1 MISIPP
7 LNGAARRRMLTPL
20 LFVLGI
26 LSSVGLLHGR
36 LATLYAQPAAVP
48 AEPSRLP
55 AGFPDPELIV
65 PAGDGFRPL
74 VPSQGLLL
82 IQGPRR
88 LLGQQEVS
96 LCDQR
101 ASTSTAATLLP
112 LYVGWDWTQAR
123 EAAIANRSAQP
134 PRPAHYG
141 LKNPL
146 LDDGPGGVDVP
157 AFAVTTEPANAPPRP
172 YADEAPLRVT
182 VRDHRPVWLLTD
194 TAASGPGPALAFRRD
209 LWLLWNAGATSD
221 AGRWDRAIRVRR
233 LAERDCP
240 FGRLR
245 VSVYGAVAGEEIG
258 GGFETEPRAVLW
270 YPGDG
275 RPMRE
280 FRLAP
285 GRYAAPAAPPPR
297 REDAELF
304 DRALAAGLLR
314 LGADGRIAVAPA
326 DLPLR
331 RLYARTHPELLAPR
345 DGEPD
350 WLNGAW
356 DEPVRALHRALHFSA
371 TGRYV
376 RQQVEVFNG
385 RQLLAAVRWRPEST
399 ATGDWRAEW
408 GGSPLALTAAM
419 PPLAGR
425 LFAEIPRGWE
435 SWRRVARWPALTGQP
450 PVRFFLTLDRPARR
464 GARLEVLAVG
474 MAPAVAGATVLA
486 RDPRCLDAR
495 PCGEREA
502 VAHWFR
508 LELGEGATGL
518 TLDLQPLP
526 ATAFPDAYRHDFAH
540 IQRAS
545 DRLVWRDPPA
555 TVGAAPRRPLAEV
568 RLRDRAGATLLEH
581 GQPTEAAW
589 MLGLTALVGLDPAH
603 EGAVGHTLA
612 RLGDH
617 GVTMVDARLTVDAKV
632 QTAARRALLGR
643 LPAVGAGFGAADPY
657 RAARV
662 AGLIVLDADRGDIL
676 ATVSS
681 PEPPQGAA
689 WADLYS
695 FALGQPRR
703 DPLRIQTWQHDGGGL
718 YPAGSAFKLVDA
730 LLLEREAT
738 RRPELAALLAGL
750 SGPEW
755 AQPPLA
761 LAYDFSADAA
771 CYPAH
776 AEGCAPWARRPGE
789 RYDRPTRPAVHNFR
803 GAAGMQTLLERM
815 QRQSDDRY
823 GLAQALRDSLNTWF
837 AWLVETT
844 DATLLDDPAAPGL
857 AGVRAL
863 TPNALRKARPLLDV
877 AAGLGFG
884 AAQDLDSGL
893 LPAGVIESGDV
904 LRTTASALD
913 PITSR
918 AEVRLAALGFRMQV
932 TPLQLAEVAAAIATG
947 RQTAPRLLAEL
958 NGRPADEPEGA
969 ALGIVTDR
977 IRQGMQ
983 LVVSAGTARAAFAD
997 PRFDAIRPHLYAK
1010 TGTADLDETG
1020 AVQNAW
1026 LVGWLEPGALPGESR
1041 RLAFACL
1048 ISHAA
1053 GTGGAECGP
1062 VVADW
1067 LAALA
1072 IAKGEP

>member
-1 MISIPP
+1 MEPIPP
-7 LNGAARRRMLTPL
+7 LNSFARRRVLTPL
-20 LFVLGI
+20 LFALGI
-26 LSSVGLLHGR
+26 LFSISLLYGR
-36 LATLYAQPAAVP
+36 LATLYARPTAAP
-48 AEPSRLP
+48 TTSPRLP
-55 AGFPDPELIV
+55 AEFPDPELIV
-65 PAGDGFRPL
+65 PADAGFQRL

-101 ASTSTAATLLP
+101 ASTSAAAPLLP
-112 LYVGWDWTQAR
+112 LYVGWDWVQAR
-123 EAAIANRSAQP
+123 AAAAANLAAQP
-134 PRPAHYG
+134 PRPANYG

-157 AFAVTTEPANAPPRP
+157 AFAVMMEPASAPLRP
-172 YADEAPLRVT
+172 YADDEPLQVT
-182 VRDHRPVWLLTD
+182 VRDRRPVLLLAD
-194 TAASGPGPALAFRRD
+194 TAASSPGPALAFRHD
-209 LWLLWNAGATSD
+209 LWLLWNAGEPSD
-221 AGRWDRAIRVRR
+221 AAHYDHAVRVRR
-233 LAERDCP
+233 LAERNCS

-245 VSVYGAVAGEEIG
+245 VSVYGVVAGEATDAG
-258 GGFETEPRAVLW
+258 TEPRTVLW

-275 RPMRE
+275 RPTRE
-280 FRLAP
+280 LHLAP
-285 GRYAAPAAPPPR
+285 GRYAALAAPPPR

-314 LGADGRIAVAPA
+314 PGEDGRIAVAPA

-331 RLYARTHPELLAPR
+331 RLYASAHPELLAPR

-350 WLNGAW
+350 WLRGAW
-356 DEPVRALHRALHFSA
+356 DEQIRQLHRTLHFGAS
-371 TGRYV
+371 GRYV
-376 RQQVEVFNG
+376 RQQVDVFNS

-399 ATGDWRAEW
+399 ATGDWRADW
-408 GGSPLALTAAM
+408 GDAPLLLIAPM

-425 LFAEIPRGWE
+425 LFAEIPSGWE
-435 SWRRVARWPALTGQP
+435 PWRRVARWPALAGQR
-450 PVRFFLTLDRPARR
+450 PVRFRLILERPARR

-474 MAPAVAGATVLA
+474 TKPTVTGATVLA
-486 RDPRCLDAR
+486 REPRCLEAR
-495 PCGEREA
+495 PCSEREA
-502 VAHWFR
+502 TAHWLR
-508 LELGEGATGL
+508 LELGEGVAGL
-518 TLDLQPLP
+518 TLEVQPLP

-540 IQRAS
+540 IQRVG
-545 DRLVWRDPPA
+545 DRLVWRDPPP
-555 TVGAAPRRPLAEV
+555 TTRAASGRLPPAEV
-568 RLRDRAGATLLEH
+568 TVRDRTGTVLLERS
-581 GQPTEAAW
+581 QPTEAAW
-589 MLGLTALVGLDPAH
+589 ALGLAALVGLDPAH

-612 RLGDH
+612 RLSDH
-617 GVTMVDARLTVDAKV
+617 GIMAVDTRLTVDAKV

-643 LPAVGAGFGAADPY
+643 LPAVSAAFKSADPY
-657 RAARV
+657 RTARV
-662 AGLIVLDADRGDIL
+662 ASLVVLDADRGDIL
-676 ATVSS
+676 AAANS
-681 PEPPQGAA
+681 PEPPPGAA

-695 FALGQPRR
+695 FAVGQPRR
-703 DPLRIQTWQHDGGGL
+703 SPLRIWAWRHDGGGL
-718 YPAGSAFKLVDA
+718 HAAGSAFKLVDA
-730 LLLEREAT
+730 LLLERVAT
-738 RRPELAALLAGL
+738 QRPELAALLAGL

-755 AQPPLA
+755 APLPLA
-761 LAYDFSADAA
+761 QAYDFGADAA

-776 AEGCAPWARRPGE
+776 AEGCASWARRPGI
-789 RYDRPTRPAVHNFR
+789 RYDRPAPTAVHNFR
-803 GAAGMQTLLERM
+803 GGAGAQSLLERM
-815 QRQSDDRY
+815 QRHGDDRY

-863 TPNALRKARPLLDV
+863 TPDALHGARPLLDV

-884 AAQDLDSGL
+884 ADQDLDGGL
-893 LPAGVIESGDV
+893 LPAGMIESGDV
-904 LRTTASALD
+904 LRTTASTLD

-918 AEVRLAALGFRMQV
+918 TEVRLAALGFRMQV

-947 RQTAPRLLAEL
+947 HRVAPRLLAEL
-958 NGRPADEPEGA
+958 NGRLASDAAGA
-969 ALGIVTDR
+969 ALGVATDR

-983 LVVSAGTARAAFAD
+983 LVVSAGTARTAFTD
-997 PRFDAIRPHLYAK
+997 PRFDALRPSLYAK

-1048 ISHAA
+1048 VSHTT
-1053 GTGGAECGP
+1053 GTGGEECGP

-1067 LAALA
+1067 LAALTA
-1072 IAKGEP
+1072 GKDEP

>member
-1 MISIPP
+1 MASIPS
-7 LNGAARRRMLTPL
+7 LNGAARRRTLTPL

-36 LATLYAQPAAVP
+36 LAALYARPAAVP
-48 AEPSRLP
+48 AGLPRLP
-55 AGFPDPELIV
+55 AEFPDPELVV
-65 PAGDGFRPL
+65 PAGDGFQRL
-74 VPSQGLLL
+74 VSNQGLLL
-82 IQGPRR
+82 VQGPRR
-88 LLGQQEVS
+88 ILGQQEVS

-101 ASTSTAATLLP
+101 AAPSATAPLLP
-112 LYVGWDWTQAR
+112 LYVGWDWARVR
-123 EAAIANRSAQP
+123 EAAAANLSAQP

-146 LDDGPGGVDVP
+146 LDDGPDGVDIP
-157 AFAVTTEPANAPPRP
+157 AFAVTTEPASAPLRS
-172 YADEAPLRVT
+172 YAEENPLRVT
-182 VRDHRPVWLLTD
+182 VRDRRSVWLLAD

-209 LWLLWNAGATSD
+209 LWLLWNAGEPPD
-221 AGRWDRAIRVRR
+221 AGRWDHAVRVRR

-240 FGRLR
+240 LGRLR
-245 VSVYGAVAGEEIG
+245 VSVYGAVAGEET
-258 GGFETEPRAVLW
+258 GFEIEPRVVLW

-275 RPMRE
+275 RPTSE

-285 GRYAAPAAPPPR
+285 GRYVAPAAPPR

-314 LGADGRIAVAPA
+314 PGEDGRIAVAPA

-331 RLYARTHPELLAPR
+331 RLYADAHPEWLAPR
-345 DGEPD
+345 ADEPD

-356 DEPVRALHRALHFSA
+356 DESIRALHRVLHFGA
-371 TGRYV
+371 AGRYV
-376 RQQVEVFNG
+376 RQQIDVFNS
-385 RQLLAAVRWRPEST
+385 RQLLAAVRWRPEFT

-408 GGSPLALTAAM
+408 GDAPLMLTAAM
-419 PPLAGR
+419 PLLAGR

-435 SWRRVARWPALTGQP
+435 PWRRVARWPALTGRP
-450 PVRFFLTLDRPARR
+450 PVRFRLTLDRPAPR
-464 GARLEVLAVG
+464 GARLEVLVVGAALAVT
-474 MAPAVAGATVLA
+474 GAAVLA
-486 RDPRCLDAR
+486 REPRCLEAR
-495 PCGEREA
+495 PCGDRDA
-502 VAHWFR
+502 AAHWLR

-518 TLDLQPLP
+518 TLELQPLP
-526 ATAFPDAYRHDFAH
+526 ATGFPDAYRHDFAH
-540 IQRAS
+540 IQRIG
-545 DRLVWRDPPA
+545 DRLVWHDPPA
-555 TVGAAPRRPLAEV
+555 TANPAPRHPSAEV
-568 RLRDRAGATLLEH
+568 TLRDRAGAVLLAH
-581 GQPTEAAW
+581 GQPTETGWA
-589 MLGLTALVGLDPAH
+589 LGLAALVGLDPAH
-603 EGAVGHTLA
+603 WGAVGDTLA

-617 GVTMVDARLTVDAKV
+617 GIAAVDARLTVEPRMQA
-632 QTAARRALLGR
+632 AARQALLGR
-643 LPAVGAGFGAADPY
+643 LPAVSAAFGATDPH

-662 AGLIVLDADRGDIL
+662 ASLVALDADRGDIL
-676 ATVSS
+676 AVTSS
-681 PEPPQGAA
+681 PEPPQGVA

-695 FALGQPRR
+695 FALGQPRHA
-703 DPLRIQTWQHDGGGL
+703 PLRVQAWQHDGGGL

-730 LLLEREAT
+730 LLLEREAM
-738 RRPELAALLAGL
+738 RRPELAALLAGS

-755 AQPPLA
+755 MQSPLA
-761 LAYDFSADAA
+761 RAYDFGADAA

-776 AEGCAPWARRPGE
+776 AEGCASWARRPGE
-789 RYDRPTRPAVHNFR
+789 RYDRPARPAVHNFR
-803 GAAGMQTLLERM
+803 GAAGAQTLLERM

-844 DATLLDDPAAPGL
+844 DATLLDDSAAPGL

-863 TPNALRKARPLLDV
+863 TPNALRGARPLLDM

-884 AAQDLDSGL
+884 AAQDLDGGL
-893 LPAGVIESGDV
+893 LPAGVIESGDA

-918 AEVRLAALGFRMQV
+918 TEVRLAALGFRMQV

-947 RQTAPRLLAEL
+947 RRVTPRLLAEL
-958 NGRPADEPEGA
+958 NGRPAGEPAGA
-969 ALGIVTDR
+969 ALGIATDR

-983 LVVSAGTARAAFAD
+983 LVVRAGTARAAFAG
-997 PRFDAIRPHLYAK
+997 PRFDAIRPYLYAK

-1053 GTGGAECGP
+1053 GTGGEECGP

-1072 IAKGEP
+1072 AKSEP

>member
-7 LNGAARRRMLTPL
+7 LNGAARRTLTPL

-55 AGFPDPELIV
+55 TGFPDPELTV
-65 PAGDGFRPL
+65 PAGDGFRLL

-88 LLGQQEVS
+88 ILGQQEVS

-101 ASTSTAATLLP
+101 AARSAAAPLLP
-112 LYVGWDWTQAR
+112 LYIGWDWTQAR

-146 LDDGPGGVDVP
+146 LDDGPAGVDIP
-157 AFAVTTEPANAPPRP
+157 AFAVTVESTGAPLLP
-172 YADEAPLRVT
+172 YADDDPLRVT
-182 VRDHRPVWLLTD
+182 VRDRRPVLLLAD
-194 TAASGPGPALAFRRD
+194 TATSGSGPALAFRRD
-209 LWLLWNAGATSD
+209 LWLLWNAGEPAD
-221 AGRWDRAIRVRR
+221 AGRWDHAIRVRR

-245 VSVYGAVAGEEIG
+245 VSVYGAGAEAEA
-258 GGFETEPRAVLW
+258 GFETAPRIVLW
-270 YPGDG
+270 YPGNG
-275 RPMRE
+275 GATWE
-280 FRLAP
+280 SRLAP
-285 GRYAAPAAPPPR
+285 GHHAAPAAPPPR
-297 REDAELF
+297 REDGELF
-304 DRALAAGLLR
+304 ERALAAGLLR
-314 LGADGRIAVAPA
+314 PDADGRIAVAPA

-331 RLYARTHPELLAPR
+331 RLYAKTHPDLLTPR

-350 WLNGAW
+350 WLNGVW
-356 DEPVRALHRALHFSA
+356 DESVRALHRALHFGA
-371 TGRYV
+371 AGRYV
-376 RQQVEVFNG
+376 RQQIEVFNS

-399 ATGDWRAEW
+399 TTGDWRAEW
-408 GGSPLALTAAM
+408 GDAPLALAAAM

-425 LFAEIPRGWE
+425 LFAEMPRDWE
-435 SWRRVARWPALTGQP
+435 PWRRVARWPALAGRP
-450 PVRFFLTLDRPARR
+450 PVRFRLTLDRPTRR
-464 GARLEVLAVG
+464 GTRLEVLAVG
-474 MAPAVAGATVLA
+474 TTPTVIGATVLA
-486 RDPRCLDAR
+486 REPRCLETR
-495 PCGEREA
+495 PRGEREA

-540 IQRAS
+540 IQRV
-545 DRLVWRDPPA
+545 DQRLVWRDPPA
-555 TVGAAPRRPLAEV
+555 TVSAAPRRSAPAEV
-568 RLRDRAGATLLEH
+568 TLRDRAGAVLLER

-589 MLGLTALVGLDPAH
+589 ALGLTALAGLDPAH

-617 GVTMVDARLTVDAKV
+617 GVTMVDARLTVDARV

-657 RAARV
+657 RVARV

-676 ATVSS
+676 AVASS

-689 WADLYS
+689 WTDLYS

-703 DPLRIQTWQHDGGGL
+703 GPLRIHAWQHDGGGL

-755 AQPPLA
+755 AQSPLA
-761 LAYDFSADAA
+761 QAYDFAADAA

-776 AEGCAPWARRPGE
+776 AAGCAPWARRPGE
-789 RYDRPTRPAVHNFR
+789 RYDRPARPAVHNFR

-815 QRQSDDRY
+815 QRQGDDRY

-857 AGVRAL
+857 AGARAL
-863 TPNALRKARPLLDV
+863 TPNALRKARPLLAM

-884 AAQDLDSGL
+884 ATQDLDGGL
-893 LPAGVIESGDV
+893 LPAGVIASGDV

-932 TPLQLAEVAAAIATG
+932 TPLQLAEVATAIATG

-997 PRFDAIRPHLYAK
+997 PRFDTIRPHLYAK

-1072 IAKGEP
+1072 AAKGEP

>member
-1 MISIPP
+1 MASIPP
-7 LNGAARRRMLTPL
+7 LNGAARRRILTPL
-20 LFVLGI
+20 LFVLGVFSGI
-26 LSSVGLLHGR
+26 GLLHGR
-36 LATLYAQPAAVP
+36 LATLYARPAAVP
-48 AEPSRLP
+48 AGLPRLP
-55 AGFPDPELIV
+55 AEFPDPELIV
-65 PAGDGFRPL
+65 PAAAGFQRL

-88 LLGQQEVS
+88 LVGQREVS

-101 ASTSTAATLLP
+101 AAASAAATLLP
-112 LYVGWDWTQAR
+112 LYVGWDWARVR
-123 EAAIANRSAQP
+123 EAATANLSAQP

-157 AFAVTTEPANAPPRP
+157 AFAVTVEPASAPLRP
-172 YADEAPLRVT
+172 YADEEPLRVT
-182 VRDHRPVWLLTD
+182 VRDRRPVLLLAD
-194 TAASGPGPALAFRRD
+194 TAASDSGPALAFRRD
-209 LWLLWNAGATSD
+209 LWLLWNAGEPPD
-221 AGRWDRAIRVRR
+221 ADHWNHAARVRR

-245 VSVYGAVAGEEIG
+245 VSVYDAVAEKEAGGEA
-258 GGFETEPRAVLW
+258 EPRAVLW

-275 RPMRE
+275 RPTRE

-285 GRYAAPAAPPPR
+285 GRYVAPAAPPPR
-297 REDAELF
+297 REDADLF
-304 DRALAAGLLR
+304 DRALAVGLLR
-314 LGADGRIAVAPA
+314 SGEDGRIAVAPA

-331 RLYARTHPELLAPR
+331 RLYASAHPELLAPR

-350 WLNGAW
+350 WLSGIW
-356 DEPVRALHRALHFSA
+356 DGEIRALHRALHFGA
-371 TGRYV
+371 AGRYV
-376 RQQVEVFNG
+376 RQQVDVFNS
-385 RQLLAAVRWRPEST
+385 RQLLAAVRWRPESA

-408 GGSPLALTAAM
+408 GGAPLMLAAAM

-435 SWRRVARWPALTGQP
+435 PWRRVARWPALTGRP
-450 PVRFFLTLDRPARR
+450 PVRFRLTLDRPARR

-474 MAPAVAGATVLA
+474 ATPTVAGATVLA
-486 RDPRCLDAR
+486 REPRCLEAR
-495 PCGEREA
+495 PCGAREA
-502 VAHWFR
+502 AAHWLR
-508 LELGEGATGL
+508 LELGEGATDL
-518 TLDLQPLP
+518 ELDFQPLP

-540 IQRAS
+540 IQRVGE
-545 DRLVWRDPPA
+545 RLVWRDPPA
-555 TVGAAPRRPLAEV
+555 TARAGPGRPAAAEV
-568 RLRDRAGATLLEH
+568 TLRDRAGAVLLER

-589 MLGLTALVGLDPAH
+589 GLGLAALVGLDPAH

-612 RLGDH
+612 RLSER
-617 GVTMVDARLTVDAKV
+617 GVAAADARLTVDARV
-632 QTAARRALLGR
+632 QAAARRALLGR
-643 LPAVGAGFGAADPY
+643 LPAVGAAFGPADPY
-657 RAARV
+657 REARIASLV
-662 AGLIVLDADRGDIL
+662 VLDADRGDIL
-676 ATVSS
+676 AVANS
-681 PEPPQGAA
+681 PEPPQGVA

-695 FALGQPRR
+695 FSVGQPRR
-703 DPLRIQTWQHDGGGL
+703 GPLRIWAWQHDGGGL
-718 YPAGSAFKLVDA
+718 HPAGSAFKLVDA

-738 RRPELAALLAGL
+738 HRPELAAMLVGL
-750 SGPEW
+750 SSMEW
-755 AQPPLA
+755 VQPPLA
-761 LAYDFSADAA
+761 QAYDFDADAA

-776 AEGCAPWARRPGE
+776 AEGCAPWARRPGI

-803 GAAGMQTLLERM
+803 GASGAQSPLERM
-815 QRQSDDRY
+815 QRHGDDRY

-837 AWLVETT
+837 AWSVETT

-863 TPNALRKARPLLDV
+863 TPNALRGARPLLDV

-884 AAQDLDSGL
+884 AARDLDGGL
-893 LPAGVIESGDV
+893 LLAGVIESSDM
-904 LRTTASALD
+904 LRTTASTLD
-913 PITSR
+913 PIASR
-918 AEVRLAALGFRMQV
+918 TEVRLAALGFRMQV

-947 RQTAPRLLAEL
+947 RQVAPRLLAEL
-958 NGRPADEPEGA
+958 NGRPAGEPEGA
-969 ALGIVTDR
+969 ALGIATGR

-983 LVVSAGTARAAFAD
+983 LAASDGTARAAFAA
-997 PRFDAIRPHLYAK
+997 PRFAALRPYLYAK

-1053 GTGGAECGP
+1053 GTGGEECGP

-1072 IAKGEP
+1072 AAKGEP